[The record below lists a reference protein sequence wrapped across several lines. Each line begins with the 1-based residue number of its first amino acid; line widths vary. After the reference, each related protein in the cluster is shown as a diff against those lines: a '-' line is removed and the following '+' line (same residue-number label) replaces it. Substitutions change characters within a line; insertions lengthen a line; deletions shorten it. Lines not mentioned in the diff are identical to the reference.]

1 MYRVKAVGLSF
12 SNNLY
17 FYYNVAYKYG
27 PVLLEID
34 ILSIYSRLIKSSNL
48 KMLLHTTTHLY
59 THFYLIYFQ

>member
-1 MYRVKAVGLSF
+1 MLHV
-12 SNNLY
+12 
-17 FYYNVAYKYG
+17 KYG

-34 ILSIYSRLIKSSNL
+34 ILSIYHWLIKSLNL